1 MSEVF
6 CARLSSGE
14 HIIGLIKSTDDTHN
28 TINLENA
35 LLVNIVPT
43 DNGYGV
49 QFFPV
54 SPLAK
59 QPLDKGSNIILNLS
73 QVLYGMEY
81 DENLIN
87 NYRQNVS
94 SIITGSL
101 FTGR

>member
-6 CARLSSGE
+6 CARLASGE
-14 HIIGLIKSTDDTHN
+14 HIIGLIKSADSEHN

-49 QFFPV
+49 QFMPV
-54 SPLAK
+54 SPLARP
-59 QPLDKGSNIILNLS
+59 PLDKGSSVVLNLS

-81 DENLIN
+81 DENLVN
-87 NYRQNVS
+87 NYKQNVS